1 MVEDTETRTKGS
13 RKGKNTQVWVDN
25 DATNKNKPE
34 AINNEADEDT
44 DSDSDF
50 DDGDKRYNFRTLA
63 KLLEPVPKL
72 TSRNY
77 YSWSA
82 HMKSFLRSVPH
93 AMKHLEGTY
102 DKKHPK
108 WSHSLD
114 DALINALRGTI
125 DTTGEYNV
133 NYLILDVIKEYLT
146 FNQVWRK
153 IENSLTNEATKTS
166 HRLALILQLND
177 TKMFHLD
184 ARKLIQEI
192 RSIQTE
198 SSLLGK
204 PFADDTLFSA
214 LQKCMIRHPVY
225 KETVATVHQIDFN
238 TLATTLSIGQT
249 AVESPALELPAM
261 TIKTNGPERPKPKPT
276 TATRARGTQADHAE
290 SDAGSASDR
299 DMEVWCS
306 LTLPLKWQDP
316 SNTKET
322 AHWILDSGASYH
334 MVNDY
339 SMLVHPRTC
348 RKRIIT
354 TGSEVLEAA
363 AIGDASISTDYGEI
377 SLQNV
382 LYVKHLN
389 INLLST
395 NSLMDEGARVILDT
409 TGSQIFLT
417 NGMTLKIAKNHER
430 GLLEFQGDTWQ
441 ESVMATSAP
450 LFEGVDEEFKHIKN
464 EPKVSKQQ
472 LWHECL
478 GHPGR
483 DKTKAITSKLKDKH
497 TMKLDPNTALTCEQ
511 CLRSKSTS
519 ARMGKGSGERAVGPL
534 DLIHVDLI
542 IDSSHVT
549 EYTCT
554 LVLVDNHSKYV
565 YAQPLTRKSHA
576 FMQLKR
582 IVLFLETQTDW
593 KLKAIQSNQGTEWKS
608 NDALEWSLEKGIEW
622 QTTVGYNSKQ
632 NGRVERMNRT
642 LGEKMRTLLM
652 QRRLPKKFWPYAIRA
667 AAFKIN
673 LTPSVDNEFPYQAM
687 FGKSPERALKLL

>member
-13 RKGKNTQVWVDN
+13 RKGKNTQVRVDN
-25 DATNKNKPE
+25 NATNENELE

-50 DDGDKRYNFRTLA
+50 DDGNKRYNFRTLA
-63 KLLEPVPKL
+63 KLLEPMPKL

-82 HMKSFLRSVPH
+82 HVKSFLQSVPH

-108 WSHSLD
+108 WSCSLD
-114 DALINALRGTI
+114 DALINALHGTI

-133 NYLILDVIKEYLT
+133 NYLVLDVIKEYLT

-153 IENSLTNEATKTS
+153 IENGLTNEATKMS
-166 HRLALILQLND
+166 HRLALISQLND
-177 TKMFHLD
+177 TKMFHSHCSRLCRN
-184 ARKLIQEI
+184 ARSGI
-192 RSIQTE
+192 R
-198 SSLLGK
+198 
-204 PFADDTLFSA
+204 P
-214 LQKCMIRHPVY
+214 
-225 KETVATVHQIDFN
+225 
-238 TLATTLSIGQT
+238 LSRASPHKRST
-249 AVESPALELPAM
+249 PDKPALEPPAT
-261 TIKTNGPERPKPKPT
+261 TIKMNRPERPKPKLT
-276 TATRARGTQADHAE
+276 TAMRARGTQADHAE

-306 LTLPLKWQDP
+306 LTLPLKWKDP

-339 SMLVHPRTC
+339 SMLIHPRTC

-354 TGSEVLEAA
+354 AGSKVLEEA
-363 AIGDASISTDYGEI
+363 AIGDASISTDYREI

-389 INLLST
+389 VNLLST
-395 NSLMDEGARVILDT
+395 NSLTDEGARVILDT
-409 TGSQIFLT
+409 TGGQIFLT
-417 NGMTLKIAKNHER
+417 NGMTLKIAKNRER
-430 GLLEFQGDTWQ
+430 GLLEFRGDTWQ
-441 ESVMATSAP
+441 ESAMATSAP
-450 LFEGVDEEFKHIKN
+450 LFEGVDEEFEHIKN

-472 LWHECL
+472 LWHERL

-483 DKTKAITSKLKDKH
+483 DKAKVITSKLKDKH
-497 TMKLDPNTALTCEQ
+497 TMKLDPNTTLTCEQ
-511 CLRSKSTS
+511 CIRSKSTS
-519 ARMGKGSGERAVGPL
+519 ARMGKGSGERAIGPL
-534 DLIHVDLI
+534 NLIHINLI
-542 IDSSHVT
+542 IDLSHVT

-554 LVLVDNHSKYV
+554 LVLVDDHSKYV

-582 IVLFLETQTDW
+582 IVSFLETQTDR
-593 KLKAIQSNQGTEWKS
+593 KLKAIRSDQGTEWKS

-632 NGRVERMNRT
+632 NGWVERMNRT

-652 QRRLPKKFWPYAIRA
+652 QRRLPKKFWPYTIRA

-687 FGKSPERALKLL
+687 FGKLPE